1 MDIENIMKTAGVST
15 GIIATIGA
23 IWAIIKKINNKR
35 CHSSCCGREMD
46 VVVAV
51 NELDEEEKHPT
62 PKQSPVIKSISTP
75 HNIECI
81 DLSK

>member
-1 MDIENIMKTAGVST
+1 MDIDAVMKSAGVST

-23 IWAIIKKINNKR
+23 IWAIIRKINNKR
-35 CHSSCCGREMD
+35 YHSSCCGREMD

-51 NELDEEEKHPT
+51 NELEEQEKHPT
-62 PKQSPVIKSISTP
+62 PKQSPVIKSISIP

-81 DLSK
+81 DLTK

>member
-15 GIIATIGA
+15 GIISALGGLWIL
-23 IWAIIKKINNKR
+23 IKKFNNKR
-35 CHSSCCGREMD
+35 FHSSCCGKDMD

-51 NELDEEEKHPT
+51 NELDEQEKHPT